1 MGRPYG
7 NIGNAYSSLKQ
18 YSEAIKYHK
27 QELQISKEVHDC
39 GAEASTHGNL
49 AVAYQALG
57 ISGSIASSAI
67 SGSVGVSAKARNL
80 LESQQR
86 HEMSGN
92 AMQSQVQSM
101 QSYEAF
107 CKVLIALNR
116 NNDALIIAE
125 RSRTRPLMN
134 GKQGFRLSFNHFQ

>member
-1 MGRPYG
+1 M
-7 NIGNAYSSLKQ
+7 ALWSLNDLEMAQ
-18 YSEAIKYHK
+18 SH
-27 QELQISKEVHDC
+27 LQR
-39 GAEASTHGNL
+39 
-49 AVAYQALG
+49 
-57 ISGSIASSAI
+57 
-67 SGSVGVSAKARNL
+67 SVDL

-92 AMQSQVQSM
+92 AMQSM
-101 QSYEAF
+101 QSYEAL

-134 GKQGFRLSFNHFQ
+134 EKQGFRLSFNDFQ

>member
-1 MGRPYG
+1 M
-7 NIGNAYSSLKQ
+7 ALWSLNDLEVAQ
-18 YSEAIKYHK
+18 SH
-27 QELQISKEVHDC
+27 LQR
-39 GAEASTHGNL
+39 
-49 AVAYQALG
+49 
-57 ISGSIASSAI
+57 
-67 SGSVGVSAKARNL
+67 SVDL

-101 QSYEAF
+101 QSYEAL

-134 GKQGFRLSFNHFQ
+134 EKQGFRLSSITSSEQIVDMAKGQNAAILYYSLTSDGMRYRFN